1 MKKMITTLSVVS
13 LLILAACSSA
23 APTAP
28 ISTPAGASQSIQN
41 TPVQSQAQPTGPASA
56 APEGLVRTD
65 NQGAV
70 QFSVQPLNLDN
81 PGDVLQFDLQLNTHS
96 VDLSMNIA
104 SLATLTTDTGL
115 VVQGTSWDAPG
126 GGHHVEGK
134 LSFPSTVNGEPL
146 LKGAK
151 HLTLT
156 IKNVDASTRLF
167 TWNLN
172 K

>member
-1 MKKMITTLSVVS
+1 MPPG
-13 LLILAACSSA
+13 AAL
-23 APTAP
+23 
-28 ISTPAGASQSIQN
+28 
-41 TPVQSQAQPTGPASA
+41 
-56 APEGLVRTD
+56 EGLVRTD

-70 QFSVQPLNLDN
+70 QFAVQPINLDN
-81 PGDVLQFDLQLNTHS
+81 PGDALQFDLKMNTHS

-104 SLATLTTDTGL
+104 SLATLVTDTGL
-115 VVQGTSWDAPG
+115 SVQATSWEAPG

-134 LSFPSTVNGEPL
+134 LTFPATLNGEPF

-151 HLTLT
+151 QLTLT